1 MGFCT
6 LSQDHHDDQTECT
19 RVDCKAMHDLQ
30 YSRPNWVAYS
40 PLPQSDRLAAT
51 ELQEAAA
58 AGIPISPSLSGP
70 HAEEQMTQMEVF
82 FKQFK
87 YPEHKC
93 FIL

>member
-1 MGFCT
+1 
-6 LSQDHHDDQTECT
+6 
-19 RVDCKAMHDLQ
+19 MHGLQ
-30 YSRPNWVAYS
+30 YTIQTGLLTHLCHHSACI
-40 PLPQSDRLAAT
+40 AAT
-51 ELQEAAA
+51 ELQEAEA
-58 AGIPISPSLSGP
+58 AGIPISPSLAGP

>member
-1 MGFCT
+1 VLDFF
-6 LSQDHHDDQTECT
+6 
-19 RVDCKAMHDLQ
+19 
-30 YSRPNWVAYS
+30 
-40 PLPQSDRLAAT
+40 AAT